1 MNDVQNGFEF
11 SMTGDSL
18 LNKNIVNLLMIVFI
32 ISGWGFIAYGVNSL
46 LDKQPTVLK
55 APADFLKRGNSTTLH
70 FEPHSKT
77 ITIGMIGDILL
88 HHPLF
93 TYDNYDFAFAGV
105 KDKLIGIDFLLA
117 NQESMPGGKELGLS
131 GYPSFNS
138 PKHIIRDLK
147 VNGVDMISIANN
159 HTIDRKEAGLRKAIG
174 HIKEYNMPYVGAYTS
189 IEDKSANR
197 ILEVDG
203 IQIGVLSYTYGTNG
217 NPVPHGKEY
226 LVSLIDRERMQKEIS
241 HLSELV
247 DVVVVSMHWGNEYQ
261 LAPSQGQEE
270 LAQFVSDAGADII
283 FGHHPHVLQKYDE
296 VGKTKVFYS
305 LGNFYSAQQFDST
318 NIGGI
323 ARVTVTKTEVAG
335 KYYTEVLDPVFYPTA
350 VKRDDKKR
358 FVVVPLRNAGTSAM
372 YDEGWIGKHLGV
384 PSW

>member
-1 MNDVQNGFEF
+1 M
-11 SMTGDSL
+11 
-18 LNKNIVNLLMIVFI
+18 KRKIVYTLMIVFI
-32 ISGWGFIAYGVNSL
+32 ISGWGFIAYSANNL
-46 LDKQPTVLK
+46 LDKQPIVVK
-55 APADFLKRGNSTTLH
+55 APADFVKRGNLTALH
-70 FEPHSKT
+70 YEPHSTT
-77 ITIGMIGDILL
+77 ISIGMIGDILL

-105 KDKLIGIDFLLA
+105 KDKLMGIDFLLA
-117 NQESMPGGKELGLS
+117 NQESMPGGKELGLM

-147 VNGVDMISIANN
+147 ANGVDMVSIANN
-159 HTIDRKEAGLRKAIG
+159 HTIDRKEAGLRKALE
-174 HIKEYNMPYVGAYTS
+174 HIKEYDMPYVGAYISFEDRAAHRT
-189 IEDKSANR
+189 IE
-197 ILEVDG
+197 IEG

-217 NPVPHGKEY
+217 NPVPRGKEY

-261 LAPSQGQEE
+261 LTPSQGQEE
-270 LAQFVSDAGADII
+270 LAQFVSNAGADII
-283 FGHHPHVLQKYDE
+283 FGHHPHVLQKYEE

-323 ARVTVTKTEVAG
+323 AKVSVAKIEVAG
-335 KYYTEVLDPVFYPTA
+335 QSFVEIADPQFYPTA
-350 VKRDDKKR
+350 VKKDDKKR

-372 YDEGWIGKHLGV
+372 YDEEWVGRHIGV

>member
-1 MNDVQNGFEF
+1 MNDVPIEYEF

-18 LNKNIVNLLMIVFI
+18 LKRTNLYTMMIVFI
-32 ISGWGFIAYGVNSL
+32 IGGWGFIAYGVSSL
-46 LDKQPTVLK
+46 LDEQPIVVK
-55 APADFLKRGNSTTLH
+55 APTDFAQRNNPAALH
-70 FEPHSKT
+70 FDTHSTT

-88 HHPLF
+88 HHPLY

-105 KDKLIGIDFLLA
+105 KDQLIGIDFLLA
-117 NQESMPGGKELGLS
+117 NQESMPGGKELGLT

-147 VNGVDMISIANN
+147 ANGVDMVSIANN

-174 HIKEYNMPYVGAYTS
+174 HIKEYDMPYVGAYTS
-189 IEDKSANR
+189 IEDQATHR
-197 ILEVDG
+197 IIDVDG
-203 IQIGVLSYTYGTNG
+203 VKIGVLSYTYGTNG
-217 NPVPHGKEY
+217 NPVPQGKDY
-226 LVSLIDRERMQKEIS
+226 LVSLIERERMQQEIG

-247 DVVVVSMHWGNEYQ
+247 DVVVVSMHWGSEYK
-261 LAPSQGQEE
+261 LKPSKGQEE
-270 LAQFVSDAGADII
+270 LAQFVADAGADII

-296 VGKTKVFYS
+296 VGDTKVFYS

-323 ARVTVTKTEVAG
+323 ARVSITKIEVAG
-335 KYYTEVLDPVFYPTA
+335 QSFMDIAEPVFYPTA
-350 VKRDDKKR
+350 VKRDGKNR
-358 FVVVPLRNAGTSAM
+358 FVVVPLKDAGASTM
-372 YDEGWIGKHLGV
+372 YGDSWISKHVGV